1 MEIEA
6 FIKAPAKLNL
16 HLRVLNRRKDGYH
29 EINSIMVP
37 VSLYDFIYVRT
48 LSEEGIE
55 IISESDNIPKGE
67 DNLLW
72 IAADRFFKCSG
83 IRGGVSV
90 KIVKNIPVAAGLG
103 GGSSDAAR
111 LLVLLNSIF
120 KDVLSF
126 KALYNIAKEI
136 GADVPFFLRCKGSIA
151 RGIGDI
157 LEEIP
162 HIPSFWYVLVCP
174 PVRVSTKWAYENI
187 KLELTGYE
195 NSNNITFQDIDD
207 FSISEI
213 LRNDLEEVVSERYS
227 VVREIEDLL
236 METKPEGV
244 LMSGSGPSV
253 FGIYE
258 DLDNAKEAKDMMISH
273 QVGDVFLVKEI

>member
-1 MEIEA
+1 MGIEA

-16 HLRVLNRRKDGYH
+16 HLRVLNRREDGYH
-29 EINSIMVP
+29 EINSIMIP

-48 LSEEGIE
+48 LSEKTIE
-55 IISESDNIPKGE
+55 ILTESDNIPKGK

-72 IAADRFFKCSG
+72 IAADRFFKSSG
-83 IRGGVSV
+83 IKGGVSI

-120 KDVLSF
+120 KN
-126 KALYNIAKEI
+126 ALTFTTLHNIAKEI
-136 GADVPFFLRCKGSIA
+136 GADVPFFLRCKSSIA

-157 LEEIP
+157 LEEIS

-174 PVRVSTKWAYENI
+174 PVRVSTKWVYENV

-195 NSNNITFQDIDD
+195 NSNNISFQDIED
-207 FSISEI
+207 FSVSEI
-213 LRNDLEEVVSERYS
+213 LRNDLEEVVSERYP
-227 VVREIEDLL
+227 VVKEIENLL
-236 METKPEGV
+236 SKTEPEGV

-253 FGIYE
+253 FGIYK
-258 DLDNAKEAKDMMISH
+258 DIDDAKEAKDIMISH